1 MSDVPL
7 VACPVCASINRVP
20 AAKIGA
26 APICGKCGMP
36 LFQGQ
41 PVDVDQAAFDRHVG
55 RGSLPVLVDFW
66 ASWCGPCRGENPNLV
81 MAYNQFKGKNFTVLG
96 VSLDRPGQKDKWLQA
111 IKDDKLAWTHVSD
124 LQEWRSAVIPL
135 YGFDGIPFNVLIDPS
150 GKVIAEGLRGS
161 RLTQTLQEVLQ

>member
-55 RGSLPVLVDFW
+55 RGSLPVLVDFE
-66 ASWCGPCRGENPNLV
+66 ASWCGPCRAMAPAFKAAAAELEPHVRLLKVDTEAEQGIAGRYRIQSIPTLILFRGGREVARQAGAMDRARLV
-81 MAYNQFKGKNFTVLG
+81 
-96 VSLDRPGQKDKWLQA
+96 
-111 IKDDKLAWTHVSD
+111 AWTRQALVT
-124 LQEWRSAVIPL
+124 A
-135 YGFDGIPFNVLIDPS
+135 
-150 GKVIAEGLRGS
+150 
-161 RLTQTLQEVLQ
+161 

>member
-66 ASWCGPCRGENPNLV
+66 ASWCGPCRAMAPAFKAAAAELEPHVRLLKVDTEAEQGIAGRYRIQSIPKLILFRGGREVARQAGAMDRARLV
-81 MAYNQFKGKNFTVLG
+81 
-96 VSLDRPGQKDKWLQA
+96 
-111 IKDDKLAWTHVSD
+111 AWTRQALVT
-124 LQEWRSAVIPL
+124 A
-135 YGFDGIPFNVLIDPS
+135 
-150 GKVIAEGLRGS
+150 
-161 RLTQTLQEVLQ
+161 

>member
-7 VACPVCASINRVP
+7 VACPVRASINRVP

-66 ASWCGPCRGENPNLV
+66 ASWCGPCRAMAPAFKAAAAELEPHVRLLKVDTEAEQGIAGRYRIQSSPTLILFRGGREVARQAGAMDRARLV
-81 MAYNQFKGKNFTVLG
+81 
-96 VSLDRPGQKDKWLQA
+96 
-111 IKDDKLAWTHVSD
+111 AWTRQALVT
-124 LQEWRSAVIPL
+124 A
-135 YGFDGIPFNVLIDPS
+135 
-150 GKVIAEGLRGS
+150 
-161 RLTQTLQEVLQ
+161 